1 MTSLATSRASR
12 LDRLHEHLKAEN
24 EDLMH
29 ALEAYRGL
37 DVIGHKMGLLE
48 PSQSY
53 ANNIS
58 WWPLISVLGTFSA
71 GKSSF
76 INSYLGLK
84 LQRTGNQA
92 VDDRFTVIVYGRDGE
107 VKTMPG
113 QALDSDPR
121 FPFFRI
127 SEAIEDV
134 APGEGRRVDRYLE
147 MKAVPSEALRGK
159 ILIDSPG
166 FDADDQRTATLRI
179 TQHIIGL
186 SDLVLVFFDA
196 RHPEAGAMRDT
207 LKHLVSEVVGKI
219 DHEKFV
225 YVLNQIDTSAREN
238 NLEDIVAAW
247 RGSLTQHGLTA
258 GRFYIDYNKDLAQ
271 PVEDKAVWAAYEA
284 KRSQDHKQIQA
295 HLDSVNVFRT
305 YRIVGRI
312 KLIANAIEERTVPA
326 LTAAYSDWRRY
337 VLAADALMLAA
348 LGGAAFYWRELLQE
362 QWLLAAAG
370 GLVVM
375 IAWHFLMRRQLA
387 KLVAKRLKQ
396 EDETGNIRAAFV
408 KSVAFWRPMFAGIKG
423 WSFLGW
429 RRVNKIR
436 ESAERLIEA
445 LNTRNTDPSGKR
457 PQADSATAAPTVAA
471 AGVAGAGPAEVR
483 PSVVAAAKPAAAPV
497 AAPANPAPASPAAA
511 STAPAAKPA
520 PVASTPAAGNSPA
533 GMRPGLASVA
543 SEVRAT
549 PPAGAPGSPGAAAQ
563 KPAEAAAGSA
573 QAAAPAATGPGGK
586 S

>member
-1 MTSLATSRASR
+1 MTSNATSRASR
-12 LDRLHEHLKAEN
+12 LDRLHDHLKAEN

-29 ALEAYRGL
+29 ALEVYRSL
-37 DVIGHKMGLLE
+37 DTIGHKMGLLE

-76 INSYLGLK
+76 INSYLGMK

-92 VDDRFTVIVYGRDGE
+92 VDDHFTVIVYGRDGQ

-127 SEAIEDV
+127 SDALEEV
-134 APGEGRRVDRYLE
+134 SPGEGRRVDRYLE
-147 MKAVPSEALRGK
+147 MKAVPSEALKGK

-207 LKHLVSEVVGKI
+207 LKHLVSEVVGKA

-225 YVLNQIDTSAREN
+225 YVLNQVDTSAREN

-258 GRFYIDYNKDLAQ
+258 GRFYIDYNKDVAQ
-271 PVEDKAVWAAYEA
+271 PVDDRAVWSAYES
-284 KRSQDHKQIQA
+284 KRNHDHKEILG

-312 KLIANAIEERTVPA
+312 KQIANAIEERTVPA
-326 LTAAYSDWRRY
+326 LMAAYSDWRRY
-337 VLAADALMLAA
+337 VLAADALLLAA
-348 LGGAAFYWRELLQE
+348 LGGAAFYWRDLLQE
-362 QWLLAAAG
+362 QWIWVAAG
-370 GLVVM
+370 AVVLLV
-375 IAWHFLMRRQLA
+375 AWHFVMRRQLA
-387 KLVAKRLKQ
+387 KMVAKRLRQ
-396 EDETGNIRAAFV
+396 EDETGNIRAAFL
-408 KSVAFWRPMFAGIKG
+408 KSVRFWRPLFAGIKG
-423 WSFLGW
+423 WSLLGW
-429 RRVNKIR
+429 RRIGKCR
-436 ESAERLIEA
+436 ESAERLIET
-445 LNTRNTDPSGKR
+445 LNTRNTDPSGR
-457 PQADSATAAPTVAA
+457 
-471 AGVAGAGPAEVR
+471 
-483 PSVVAAAKPAAAPV
+483 
-497 AAPANPAPASPAAA
+497 
-511 STAPAAKPA
+511 
-520 PVASTPAAGNSPA
+520 
-533 GMRPGLASVA
+533 
-543 SEVRAT
+543 
-549 PPAGAPGSPGAAAQ
+549 
-563 KPAEAAAGSA
+563 KPAEEA
-573 QAAAPAATGPGGK
+573 QPVAAAPAAAASTPKASDAKPADVRPAVAPAARPAAAATPSPQAAVPPGPAAAKPSQPAAAVAPGAAPGVLRPAGVGVAPAGGGAPGAGSASATPGAAGQAGK
-586 S
+586 A